1 MEKFNVKVER
11 EMYESKAGRQNYAY
25 FVRGVV
31 RGQEVKIG
39 VIPPDVGGYT
49 VLDIVFNGAKE
60 ADLVVTPFQMKD
72 EQGKIIAGNTY
83 AVRSVDEETGEIYEC
98 KIKPSRTS
106 DKTMLGMLLR

>member
-11 EMYESKAGRQNYAY
+11 ELYESKTGRQNFAY
-25 FVRGVV
+25 FIRGVI
-31 RGQEVKIG
+31 RGREVKIG

-72 EQGKIIAGNTY
+72 DHGNTITGNTY
-83 AVRSVDEETGEIYEC
+83 AVRSVDEETGEIFEC
-98 KIKPSRTS
+98 KVKPSRTS
-106 DKTMLGMLLR
+106 DKNMLGMLLR